1 MTLVAL
7 LSIAVV
13 SLLSSGVHSYGD
25 SSSLETAALLGG
37 NADYQDS
44 MLQELYK
51 RLSQLDQGYF
61 RDEDDDQDNYL
72 PEAGVRDRMDRN
84 TGQADIR
91 DSEYLGHSSSE
102 AQNPY
107 IHVSGGAG
115 EGMQHLTPEGMYK
128 NIQQVKSDESLPF
141 YCHPPNP
148 CPKGYTEKDHC
159 LENIKD
165 TAEAQQEWIGKMQA
179 SGMCKCDEEH
189 MFSCPKAS
197 NSKDYPTDDGMGD
210 LLSTDDLVK
219 EYLNNDQ
226 VYLSPNPYVG
236 GQKRQTLVAKK
247 SPRIK
252 RSASSDKIEY
262 ELKKL
267 ADVKRAPNPYLA
279 GERLRTVAKK
289 GFTKG

>member
-1 MTLVAL
+1 MTVTAL
-7 LSIAVV
+7 LAMAVV
-13 SLLSSGVHSYGD
+13 TLLSNGVHSYGG
-25 SSSLETAALLGG
+25 SSSLDAAMIGG
-37 NADYQDS
+37 NADYQDA

-61 RDEDDDQDNYL
+61 RGEDDQDDDQGNVLSD
-72 PEAGVRDRMDRN
+72 ETVQDRIDRT

-91 DSEYLGHSSSE
+91 DSEYLGHSPSE
-102 AQNPY
+102 AQSAY

-115 EGMQHLTPEGMYK
+115 EGKQHLNPQGTYG

-148 CPKGYTEKDHC
+148 CPKGYTEKDGC
-159 LENIKD
+159 IELIED
-165 TAEAQQEWIGKMQA
+165 TADVQQKWIKTMEARGD
-179 SGMCKCDEEH
+179 CKCDEEH
-189 MFSCPKAS
+189 MFNCPKPS
-197 NSKDYPTDDGMGD
+197 SSSKDYPADEAMLSPSTGD
-210 LLSTDDLVK
+210 FVK
-219 EYLNNDQ
+219 EYL
-226 VYLSPNPYVG
+226 SEGWASNPYSG

-252 RSASSDKIEY
+252 RSASSDNMES

-267 ADVKRAPNPYLA
+267 ANVKRAHNPYLD

-289 GFTKG
+289 GYMKD